1 MSLWR
6 TNLMASDQTSL
17 PLPPPAPVTASE
29 PAAAP
34 VTMES
39 APAPTGT
46 AIPSLK
52 DKIAG
57 IVAAGEAATK
67 ATAADVTAP
76 AAAPGAD
83 PVADIP
89 EPPAPAQVSEPA
101 KADAPVADP
110 IAALEARFMAAM
122 EKQNA
127 TLLEQL
133 AKLTA
138 QPAAVPAPAPV
149 TEPEKPAAA
158 PADRT
163 IPDSP
168 YEAQA
173 RIYFGDLPKPLLTQA
188 TEAFERRHGWQLEL
202 KAAGDAAQAGD
213 AAART
218 RVAEAQTALAKVQTA
233 LDRIAFDAQLA
244 AQANAK
250 PQPAPQTWGV
260 LAREEVVDAALS
272 DRAAWNPTYQ
282 ALEDHEVAAV
292 LRAVPVG
299 KSIEDYSARA
309 TQALD
314 AYVAKK
320 QGSKPAPATAA
331 AKPLPTTQPKNP
343 APPAPAKPEVTVS
356 GDPWAN
362 DKIPSKHEKM
372 QRILS
377 RARGD
382 AMTN

>member
-1 MSLWR
+1 
-6 TNLMASDQTSL
+6 MASDQTSL

-34 VTMES
+34 VAVDA
-39 APAPTGT
+39 APATAP

-52 DKIAG
+52 AKIAG

-76 AAAPGAD
+76 AAAPSTD

-89 EPPAPAQVSEPA
+89 NPPAPAQESEQAKTEEPA
-101 KADAPVADP
+101 ADP
-110 IAALEARFMAAM
+110 MAAFAARFEAL

-138 QPAAVPAPAPV
+138 QPAPAPAPV
-149 TEPEKPAAA
+149 TEPEKPAAV

-163 IPDSP
+163 LPDSP

-173 RIYFGDLPKPLLTQA
+173 RVYFGDLPKPLLTQA
-188 TEAFERRHGWQLEL
+188 TEAFERRHGWQMEL
-202 KAAGDAAQAGD
+202 SAAEAAAQSD
-213 AAART
+213 ATART
-218 RVAEAQTALAKVQTA
+218 RVTAAQAALAKVQTA

-292 LRAVPVG
+292 LRAVPAG
-299 KSIEDYSARA
+299 KSIEDYSTRA

-320 QGSKPAPATAA
+320 QGAKPAPAAA
-331 AKPLPTTQPKNP
+331 TTKPLPTAQPKNP

-362 DKIPSKHEKM
+362 NQIPSKHEKM
-372 QRILS
+372 RRILS

>member
-1 MSLWR
+1 
-6 TNLMASDQTSL
+6 
-17 PLPPPAPVTASE
+17 
-29 PAAAP
+29 
-34 VTMES
+34 
-39 APAPTGT
+39 
-46 AIPSLK
+46 LK
-52 DKIAG
+52 AKIAG
-57 IVAAGEAATK
+57 IVAAGEAAIK
-67 ATAADVTAP
+67 AAPSVVTAP
-76 AAAPGAD
+76 TEAPSTD

-89 EPPAPAQVSEPA
+89 NPPAPAQESEQAKTEEPA
-101 KADAPVADP
+101 ADP
-110 IAALEARFMAAM
+110 MAAFAARFEAL

-138 QPAAVPAPAPV
+138 QPAPAPAPV
-149 TEPEKPAAA
+149 TEPEKPAAV

-163 IPDSP
+163 LPDSP

-173 RIYFGDLPKPLLTQA
+173 RVYFGDLPKPLLTQA
-188 TEAFERRHGWQLEL
+188 TEAFERRHGWQMEL
-202 KAAGDAAQAGD
+202 SAAEAAAQSD
-213 AAART
+213 ASARPRVTAAQ
-218 RVAEAQTALAKVQTA
+218 VALAKVQTA

-250 PQPAPQTWGV
+250 PQPAAPTWGV

-272 DRAAWNPTYQ
+272 DRAAWNPAYQ

-292 LRAVPVG
+292 LRAVPAG
-299 KSIEDYSARA
+299 KSIEDYSTRA

-320 QGSKPAPATAA
+320 QGAKPAQATAA
-331 AKPLPTTQPKNP
+331 AKPVPTAQPKNP

-362 DKIPSKHEKM
+362 NQIPSKHEKM

>member
-1 MSLWR
+1 
-6 TNLMASDQTSL
+6 MASDQTSL

-34 VTMES
+34 VAVDA
-39 APAPTGT
+39 APATAP

-52 DKIAG
+52 AKIAG

-76 AAAPGAD
+76 AAAPSTD

-89 EPPAPAQVSEPA
+89 NPPAPAQESEQAKTEEPA
-101 KADAPVADP
+101 ADP
-110 IAALEARFMAAM
+110 MAAFAARFEAL

-138 QPAAVPAPAPV
+138 HPQPAPPPV

-163 IPDSP
+163 LPDSP

-188 TEAFERRHGWQLEL
+188 TEAFERRHGWQMEL
-202 KAAGDAAQAGD
+202 SAAEAAAQGDASARPRVTAAQA
-213 AAART
+213 
-218 RVAEAQTALAKVQTA
+218 ALAKVQTA
-233 LDRIAFDAQLA
+233 LDRIAYDAQIA

-250 PQPAPQTWGV
+250 QQPVPQSWGV

-272 DRAAWNPTYQ
+272 DRAAWNPAYQ

-292 LRAVPVG
+292 LRAVPAG
-299 KSIEDYSARA
+299 KSIEDYSTRA

-320 QGSKPAPATAA
+320 QGAKPAQATAA
-331 AKPLPTTQPKNP
+331 AKPVPTAQPKNP

-362 DKIPSKHEKM
+362 NQIPSKHEKM

>member
-1 MSLWR
+1 
-6 TNLMASDQTSL
+6 MASDQTSL

-29 PAAAP
+29 PVVAPAAVEAAP
-34 VTMES
+34 VT
-39 APAPTGT
+39 AP

-52 DKIAG
+52 AKIAG
-57 IVAAGEAATK
+57 IVAAGEAAIK
-67 ATAADVTAP
+67 AAPSVVTAP
-76 AAAPGAD
+76 TEAPSTD

-89 EPPAPAQVSEPA
+89 NPPAPAQESEQAKTEEPA
-101 KADAPVADP
+101 ADP
-110 IAALEARFMAAM
+110 MAAFAARFEAL

-138 QPAAVPAPAPV
+138 QPAPAPAPV
-149 TEPEKPAAA
+149 TEPEKPAAV

-163 IPDSP
+163 LPDSP

-173 RIYFGDLPKPLLTQA
+173 RVYFGDLPKPLLTQA
-188 TEAFERRHGWQLEL
+188 TEAFERRHGWQMEL
-202 KAAGDAAQAGD
+202 SAAEAAAQSD
-213 AAART
+213 ASARPRVTAAQ
-218 RVAEAQTALAKVQTA
+218 VALAKVQTA

-250 PQPAPQTWGV
+250 PQPAAPTWGV

-272 DRAAWNPTYQ
+272 DRAAWNPAYQ

-292 LRAVPVG
+292 LRAVPAG
-299 KSIEDYSARA
+299 KSIEDYSTRA

-320 QGSKPAPATAA
+320 QGAKPAQATAA
-331 AKPLPTTQPKNP
+331 AKPVPTAQPKNP

-362 DKIPSKHEKM
+362 NQIPSKHEKM

>member
-1 MSLWR
+1 
-6 TNLMASDQTSL
+6 MAADQTSL
-17 PLPPPAPVTASE
+17 PLPPPAPVTASVPAVA
-29 PAAAP
+29 PAA
-34 VTMES
+34 MES
-39 APAPTGT
+39 APTHTGT

-67 ATAADVTAP
+67 AAAADVTATD
-76 AAAPGAD
+76 AAPSAD
-83 PVADIP
+83 PVAAIP
-89 EPPAPAQVSEPA
+89 DPPAPAQVSEPA
-101 KADAPVADP
+101 KPEELAADQ
-110 IAALEARFMAAM
+110 IAALEARFMAAL

-138 QPAAVPAPAPV
+138 QPAPAPPPV

-163 IPDSP
+163 LLDSP

-173 RIYFGDLPKPLLTQA
+173 KVYFGELPKPLLTQA
-188 TEAFERRHGWQLEL
+188 TEAFERRHGWQMEL
-202 KAAGDAAQAGD
+202 RAAESALQGGD
-213 AAART
+213 AAARG
-218 RVAEAQTALAKVQTA
+218 RVDAANAALVKVQA
-233 LDRIAFDAQLA
+233 AFDRIDFDAQLA
-244 AQANAK
+244 RQAQAK
-250 PQPAPQTWGV
+250 PQPVAQGWGV
-260 LAREEVVDAALS
+260 VARDEVVDGALA
-272 DRAAWNPTYQ
+272 DRAQWKSEYQ

-292 LRAVPVG
+292 LRAVPAGQSV
-299 KSIEDYSARA
+299 EDFIARA
-309 TQALD
+309 TKALD
-314 AYVAKK
+314 VYVTKK
-320 QGSKPAPATAA
+320 QASAPVPAPAP
-331 AKPLPTTQPKNP
+331 KPANATQPKNP

-362 DKIPSKHEKM
+362 NQIPSKHEKM
-372 QRILS
+372 QRIIS

>member
-1 MSLWR
+1 
-6 TNLMASDQTSL
+6 MASDQTSL
-17 PLPPPAPVTASE
+17 PLPPPAPVATSE
-29 PAAAP
+29 PAAVP

-57 IVAAGEAATK
+57 IVAAGAAATNV
-67 ATAADVTAP
+67 ASAEVTTP
-76 AAAPGAD
+76 AEVPSAD
-83 PVADIP
+83 PVANIP
-89 EPPAPAQVSEPA
+89 EPPAPAQSSEPA
-101 KADAPVADP
+101 KTEDPTADQ
-110 IAALEARFMAAM
+110 ISALEARFMAAL

-127 TLLEQL
+127 MLLEQL

-138 QPAAVPAPAPV
+138 QPAPAPPPV

-163 IPDSP
+163 LLDSP

-173 RIYFGDLPKPLLTQA
+173 KVYFGELPKPLLTQA
-188 TEAFERRHGWQLEL
+188 TEAFERRHGWQMEL
-202 KAAGDAAQAGD
+202 SAAEAAAQSDASARPRVTAAQA
-213 AAART
+213 
-218 RVAEAQTALAKVQTA
+218 ALAKVQTA

-260 LAREEVVDAALS
+260 LAREEVVDVALS
-272 DRAAWNPTYQ
+272 DRAAWNPAYQ

-292 LRAVPVG
+292 LRAVPAG

-320 QGSKPAPATAA
+320 QGSKPAPAAAA

-362 DKIPSKHEKM
+362 NQIPSKHEKM
-372 QRILS
+372 QRIIS

>member
-1 MSLWR
+1 
-6 TNLMASDQTSL
+6 MAADQTSL
-17 PLPPPAPVTASE
+17 PLPPPAPVTTSE
-29 PAAAP
+29 PAVASVVVDAP
-34 VTMES
+34 
-39 APAPTGT
+39 PAPT
-46 AIPSLK
+46 IPSMK

-67 ATAADVTAP
+67 A
-76 AAAPGAD
+76 AAAVVTTLAETPSAD

-89 EPPAPAQVSEPA
+89 EPPTPSEADKTEEPA
-101 KADAPVADP
+101 ADP

-138 QPAAVPAPAPV
+138 QPTPVPTPAPV
-149 TEPEKPAAA
+149 IEPEKPAAA
-158 PADRT
+158 SADRT
-163 IPDSP
+163 LPDSP

-173 RIYFGDLPKPLLTQA
+173 RVYFGDLPKPLLTQA
-188 TEAFERRHGWQLEL
+188 TQAFERRHEWQMEMR
-202 KAAGDAAQAGD
+202 AAEAAIQAGD
-213 AAART
+213 ASART
-218 RVAEAQTALAKVQTA
+218 RVQDAQAALAKVQATFE
-233 LDRIAFDAQLA
+233 RIDFDAQLA
-244 AQANAK
+244 KQANAK
-250 PQPAPQTWGV
+250 QQQVPQSWGV

-272 DRAAWNPTYQ
+272 DRAAWNPAYQ

-292 LRAVPVG
+292 LRAVPAG
-299 KSIEDYSARA
+299 KSIEDYSTRA

-320 QGSKPAPATAA
+320 QGAKPAPAAA
-331 AKPLPTTQPKNP
+331 TTKPLPTAQPKNP

-362 DKIPSKHEKM
+362 NQIPSKHEKM

>member
-1 MSLWR
+1 
-6 TNLMASDQTSL
+6 MASDQTSL

-34 VTMES
+34 VAVDAALAT
-39 APAPTGT
+39 AP

-52 DKIAG
+52 AKIAG

-76 AAAPGAD
+76 AAAPSAD

-101 KADAPVADP
+101 KTEELAADQ
-110 IAALEARFMAAM
+110 IAALEARFMAAL

-138 QPAAVPAPAPV
+138 QPPPV

-163 IPDSP
+163 LPDSP

-188 TEAFERRHGWQLEL
+188 TEAFERRHGWQMEL
-202 KAAGDAAQAGD
+202 SAAEAAAQSDASARPRVTAAQA
-213 AAART
+213 
-218 RVAEAQTALAKVQTA
+218 ALAKVQTA

-250 PQPAPQTWGV
+250 PQPASQTWGV

-272 DRAAWNPTYQ
+272 DRAAWNPAYQ

-292 LRAVPVG
+292 LRAVPAG
-299 KSIEDYSARA
+299 KSIEDYSTRA

-320 QGSKPAPATAA
+320 QGAKPAPAAA
-331 AKPLPTTQPKNP
+331 TTKPLPTAQPKNP

-362 DKIPSKHEKM
+362 NQIPSKHEKM

>member
-1 MSLWR
+1 
-6 TNLMASDQTSL
+6 MASDQTSL

-34 VTMES
+34 VAVDA
-39 APAPTGT
+39 APATAP

-52 DKIAG
+52 AKIAG
-57 IVAAGEAATK
+57 IVAAGEAAIK
-67 ATAADVTAP
+67 AAPSVVTAP
-76 AAAPGAD
+76 TEVPSTD

-89 EPPAPAQVSEPA
+89 NPPAPAQESEQAKTEEPA
-101 KADAPVADP
+101 ADP
-110 IAALEARFMAAM
+110 MAAFAARFEAL

-138 QPAAVPAPAPV
+138 QPAPAPAPV

-158 PADRT
+158 PADQT
-163 IPDSP
+163 LPDSP

-173 RIYFGDLPKPLLTQA
+173 RVYFGDLPKPLLTQA

-202 KAAGDAAQAGD
+202 KAAGEAAQGGD

-218 RVAEAQTALAKVQTA
+218 RVADAQTALAKVQTA
-233 LDRIAFDAQLA
+233 LDRIAYDAQIA

-250 PQPAPQTWGV
+250 QQPVPQSWGV

-272 DRAAWNPTYQ
+272 DRAAWNPAYQ

-292 LRAVPVG
+292 LRAVPAG
-299 KSIEDYSARA
+299 KSIEDYSTRA

-320 QGSKPAPATAA
+320 QGAKPAQATAA
-331 AKPLPTTQPKNP
+331 AKPVPTAQPKNP

-362 DKIPSKHEKM
+362 NQIPSKHEKM